1 MIRLR
6 SPHYTPSLYT
16 TCAHPRN
23 LRLHSSPLFSYVS
36 ALSCATETHLT
47 SSLSI
52 GCAQLSSPRRGGAC
66 SPVPTFK
73 PSNVQPSNVLL
84 SPLECALTEKSGGRG
99 TASNFRF
106 SNFDFRPSA
115 FAGVAATKGIPAN
128 HKHVEEHLQ
137 AVAEHV
143 DFSSGGMA
151 PAHGNF
157 HRAQAV
163 VACQIKQF
171 RVEPE
176 ALDGLLLEQ
185 DLAALPDK
193 GFEAALRVHKRQPQD
208 EAHDFVENDSCEFAE
223 ARFVHRDEAAIDG
236 ARADGHVEM
245 LERVHKL
252 VRFLDGSGEVCVG
265 EQNHTPTRF
274 LHAVA
279 HAVPFSSVYTVGHNA
294 QRGNF
299 VAEGFGDG
307 GGAVLRT
314 VVHDEHFHV
323 AAAVFQVSRDAL
335 QSSGQAQPF
344 VERGNDDGEFRRSR
358 AHRSGGFCQA

>member
-176 ALDGLLLEQ
+176 ALD
-185 DLAALPDK
+185 
-193 GFEAALRVHKRQPQD
+193 
-208 EAHDFVENDSCEFAE
+208 FVENDSCEFAE

-323 AAAVFQVSRDAL
+323 AAAVFQVSSDAL
-335 QSSGQAQPF
+335 QSSGQAQLF
-344 VERGNDDGEFRRSR
+344 VERGNDDGEF
-358 AHRSGGFCQA
+358 